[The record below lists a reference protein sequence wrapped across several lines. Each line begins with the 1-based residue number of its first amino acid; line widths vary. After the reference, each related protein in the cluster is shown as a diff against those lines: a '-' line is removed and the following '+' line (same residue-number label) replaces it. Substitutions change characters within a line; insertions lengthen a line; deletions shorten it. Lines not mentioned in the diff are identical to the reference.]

1 MGVSMRIKLHF
12 ELENNIIPKDY
23 RILILSFIKSSL
35 EKNFKESYKEI
46 YESKPI
52 MKFFTFSVY
61 LPKPKIEKDKIELL
75 GGNYFNAVFS
85 IYDNKRFIEFYNSF
99 NSMINKEMEE
109 RNKENEKYSYPLKD
123 NKMELKNITMLN
135 EKIISS
141 NRAIIKFL
149 SPLVLRKHEE
159 IEINEKRKGKD
170 IYFDFNDNVFNEQI
184 NYSVSR
190 LIKDLKLNGV
200 SSNIK
205 LEPCKSARKTV
216 VDFKKVSIHSSIG
229 EFIISGESELLN
241 ILYKTGIGSRRSEG
255 FGMFEV
261 IKELKSEEV

>member
-1 MGVSMRIKLHF
+1 MRIKLHF
-12 ELENNIIPKDY
+12 ELENNIIPKDH
-23 RILILSFIKSSL
+23 RILILSLIKNSL

-46 YESKPI
+46 YESKDKPI

-99 NSMINKEMEE
+99 NSTINREIEE
-109 RNKENEKYSYPLKD
+109 DKENSYAIKN
-123 NKMELKNITMLN
+123 NKMKLKNITMLN

-159 IEINEKRKGKD
+159 RTINEKRKGKD
-170 IYFDFNDNVFNEQI
+170 IYLDFNDSDFDEQL

-200 SSNIK
+200 HSNIK

-216 VDFKKVSIHSSIG
+216 ANFKNVSIHSSIG
-229 EFIISGESELLN
+229 EFVISGESELLN
-241 ILYKTGIGSRRSEG
+241 ILYKTGIGGRRGEG

>member
-1 MGVSMRIKLHF
+1 MRIKLHF

-23 RILILSFIKSSL
+23 RILILSFIKNSL
-35 EKNFKESYKEI
+35 KKNFKESYKEI

-61 LPKPKIEKDKIELL
+61 LPKPKIEKDKIEL
-75 GGNYFNAVFS
+75 GENYFNAVFS

-99 NSMINKEMEE
+99 NSMINKEKK
-109 RNKENEKYSYPLKD
+109 NKENSYPLKN
-123 NKMELKNITMLN
+123 NKMELKNITMVN
-135 EKIISS
+135 EKNIMS
-141 NRAIIKFL
+141 NRIRIKFL
-149 SPLVLRKHEE
+149 SPLVLRNHKE
-159 IEINEKRKGKD
+159 ITINKKRKGED
-170 IYFDFNDNVFNEQI
+170 IYFDFNDRDFNEQI

-200 SSNIK
+200 NSNIK
-205 LEPCKSARKTV
+205 LKPYNNLARKTV
-216 VDFKKVSIHSSIG
+216 VSFKNILINSSIG
-229 EFIISGESELLN
+229 EYILEGDSELLN

-261 IKELKSEEV
+261 IEELKSEEG

>member
-1 MGVSMRIKLHF
+1 MRIKLHF

-23 RILILSFIKSSL
+23 RILILSFIKHSL
-35 EKNFKESYKEI
+35 EKNFEKSYKEI

-61 LPKPKIEKDKIELL
+61 LPKPKIEKDKIELDK
-75 GGNYFNAVFS
+75 NYFNAVFS

-99 NSMINKEMEE
+99 NSMIIKNNEENKEHP
-109 RNKENEKYSYPLKD
+109 YPLKD
-123 NKMELKNITMLN
+123 NKMRLKNITMEN
-135 EKIISS
+135 EKIITS

-149 SPLVLRKHEE
+149 SPLVVRKHEE
-159 IEINEKRKGKD
+159 ITINEKRKGKD
-170 IYFDFNDNVFNEQI
+170 IYLDFNDSDFNEQL

-190 LIKDLKLNGV
+190 LIKDLKLNGMN
-200 SSNIK
+200 SNVK

-216 VDFKKVSIHSSIG
+216 VDFKNVLIHSSIG
-229 EFIISGESELLN
+229 EYIISGESELLN
-241 ILYKTGIGSRRSEG
+241 ILYKTGIGGKRSGG
-255 FGMFEV
+255 FGMFDV

>member
-1 MGVSMRIKLHF
+1 MRIKLHF

-23 RILILSFIKSSL
+23 RILILSFIKYSL
-35 EKNFKESYKEI
+35 KKNFKESYKEI

-61 LPKPKIEKDKIELL
+61 LPKPKIEKDKIELDK
-75 GGNYFNAVFS
+75 NYFNAVFS

-99 NSMINKEMEE
+99 NSMIIKNENKE
-109 RNKENEKYSYPLKD
+109 YSYPLKD
-123 NKMELKNITMLN
+123 NKMRLKNITMLN

-159 IEINEKRKGKD
+159 IAINEKRKGKD
-170 IYFDFNDNVFNEQI
+170 IYFDFNDSDFNEQI

-200 SSNIK
+200 NSNIELK
-205 LEPCKSARKTV
+205 PYNNLARKTV
-216 VDFKKVSIHSSIG
+216 VSFKNILINSSIG
-229 EFIISGESELLN
+229 EYILEGDSELLN

-261 IKELKSEEV
+261 IEELKSEEG

>member
-1 MGVSMRIKLHF
+1 MRIKLHF

-23 RILILSFIKSSL
+23 RILILSFIKHSL
-35 EKNFKESYKEI
+35 GKNFEKSYKEI

-61 LPKPKIEKDKIELL
+61 LPKPKIEKDKIELDK
-75 GGNYFNAVFS
+75 NYFNAVFS

-99 NSMINKEMEE
+99 NSMIIKNNEENKEHP
-109 RNKENEKYSYPLKD
+109 YPLKD
-123 NKMELKNITMLN
+123 NKMRLKNITMEN
-135 EKIISS
+135 EKIITS

-149 SPLVLRKHEE
+149 SPLVVRKHEE
-159 IEINEKRKGKD
+159 ITINEKRKGKD
-170 IYFDFNDNVFNEQI
+170 IYLDFNDSDFNEQL

-190 LIKDLKLNGV
+190 LIKDLKLNGMN
-200 SSNIK
+200 SNVK

-216 VDFKKVSIHSSIG
+216 VDFKNVLIHSSIG
-229 EFIISGESELLN
+229 EYIISGESELLN
-241 ILYKTGIGSRRSEG
+241 ILYKTGIGSKRSGG
-255 FGMFEV
+255 FGMFDV

>member
-1 MGVSMRIKLHF
+1 MRIKLHF
-12 ELENNIIPKDY
+12 KLENNIIPKDY
-23 RILILSFIKSSL
+23 RILILSFIKYSL
-35 EKNFKESYKEI
+35 KKNFKESYKEI

-61 LPKPKIEKDKIELL
+61 LPKPKIEKDKIELDK
-75 GGNYFNAVFS
+75 NYFNAVFS

-99 NSMINKEMEE
+99 NSMIIKNENKE
-109 RNKENEKYSYPLKD
+109 YSYPIKD
-123 NKMELKNITMLN
+123 NKMRLKNITMLN

-159 IEINEKRKGKD
+159 IAINEKRKGKD
-170 IYFDFNDNVFNEQI
+170 IYFDFNDSDFNEQI

-200 SSNIK
+200 NSNIK
-205 LEPCKSARKTV
+205 LKPYNNLARKTV
-216 VDFKKVSIHSSIG
+216 VSFKNILINSSIG
-229 EFIISGESELLN
+229 EYILEGDSELLN

-261 IKELKSEEV
+261 IEELKSEEG